1 MCKVASGID
10 SQVLGEQEI
19 FGQFKTALRNAKEY
33 KIIGNKLSYFAD
45 KVIEIAKKART
56 DTEIGLNSLSVSGLA
71 MKLIKN
77 IFEAPENQNILVIGA
92 GSLSKSVIE
101 NLYDKGIRNIKLVN
115 RTVKKINLGKNFEIL
130 SSSLDSLHDQLELA
144 DIVISSSITEVPLI
158 GKGAI
163 ENALKFRKNKPIL
176 LIDLGVPRNI
186 EDEIRGIEQAYLYSI
201 DDIEKITQE
210 NFGQRSIE
218 AEKAMNIIALE
229 SKSKLEAFSEKSS
242 KDLAS
247 LQLDQFL
254 NSLSSHEIQ
263 QFKTNGNYSN
273 LVDSIK
279 SMNIANKNLNDFQDL
294 KNLDDHV
301 IKSMIKGFLV
311 MHDSMLKKLEQLQNR
326 INEIQDLL
334 LDSKTIEDIDKYTLL
349 NKEFSELKP
358 IVEKFDE
365 YNNVLKSIKDANE
378 IIESGDD
385 DLKVLAEDDLKSY
398 QDIPEKLEQELKFML
413 LPKDSADDGSAYL
426 EIRSGAGG
434 DEASIFAGDL
444 FRMYSR
450 LSERQG
456 WDLEVIDIK
465 PSEQGGLKEVVAKLN
480 GKSVFKVLKF
490 ESGVHRVQRVPE
502 TESQG
507 RVHTSTCTV
516 AVLPEVEEV
525 QDINIDKNDL
535 RVDTF
540 RASGA
545 GGQHVN
551 KTDSAVRLTHIPT
564 GLVVECQDGRSQHKN
579 KEKALS
585 LLAAKLK
592 QQEIDNQQESIAS
605 ERKIL
610 VGTGDRSEKIRTYN
624 FPQGRMTDHRIKL
637 TQHNLDQIMDGD
649 IKEICDALL
658 AENQLAMLSQLES
671 E

>member
-1 MCKVASGID
+1 M
-10 SQVLGEQEI
+10 
-19 FGQFKTALRNAKEY
+19 
-33 KIIGNKLSYFAD
+33 
-45 KVIEIAKKART
+45 
-56 DTEIGLNSLSVSGLA
+56 
-71 MKLIKN
+71 
-77 IFEAPENQNILVIGA
+77 
-92 GSLSKSVIE
+92 
-101 NLYDKGIRNIKLVN
+101 
-115 RTVKKINLGKNFEIL
+115 
-130 SSSLDSLHDQLELA
+130 
-144 DIVISSSITEVPLI
+144 
-158 GKGAI
+158 
-163 ENALKFRKNKPIL
+163 
-176 LIDLGVPRNI
+176 
-186 EDEIRGIEQAYLYSI
+186 
-201 DDIEKITQE
+201 
-210 NFGQRSIE
+210 
-218 AEKAMNIIALE
+218 
-229 SKSKLEAFSEKSS
+229 
-242 KDLAS
+242 
-247 LQLDQFL
+247 
-254 NSLSSHEIQ
+254 
-263 QFKTNGNYSN
+263 
-273 LVDSIK
+273 
-279 SMNIANKNLNDFQDL
+279 
-294 KNLDDHV
+294 
-301 IKSMIKGFLV
+301 
-311 MHDSMLKKLEQLQNR
+311 
-326 INEIQDLL
+326 
-334 LDSKTIEDIDKYTLL
+334 
-349 NKEFSELKP
+349 
-358 IVEKFDE
+358 
-365 YNNVLKSIKDANE
+365 
-378 IIESGDD
+378 
-385 DLKVLAEDDLKSY
+385 KVLAEDDLKSY

-564 GLVVECQDGRSQHKN
+564 GLVVECQDWRSQHKN

>member
-1 MCKVASGID
+1 
-10 SQVLGEQEI
+10 
-19 FGQFKTALRNAKEY
+19 
-33 KIIGNKLSYFAD
+33 
-45 KVIEIAKKART
+45 
-56 DTEIGLNSLSVSGLA
+56 
-71 MKLIKN
+71 
-77 IFEAPENQNILVIGA
+77 
-92 GSLSKSVIE
+92 
-101 NLYDKGIRNIKLVN
+101 
-115 RTVKKINLGKNFEIL
+115 
-130 SSSLDSLHDQLELA
+130 
-144 DIVISSSITEVPLI
+144 
-158 GKGAI
+158 
-163 ENALKFRKNKPIL
+163 
-176 LIDLGVPRNI
+176 
-186 EDEIRGIEQAYLYSI
+186 
-201 DDIEKITQE
+201 
-210 NFGQRSIE
+210 
-218 AEKAMNIIALE
+218 
-229 SKSKLEAFSEKSS
+229 
-242 KDLAS
+242 
-247 LQLDQFL
+247 
-254 NSLSSHEIQ
+254 
-263 QFKTNGNYSN
+263 
-273 LVDSIK
+273 
-279 SMNIANKNLNDFQDL
+279 
-294 KNLDDHV
+294 
-301 IKSMIKGFLV
+301 
-311 MHDSMLKKLEQLQNR
+311 MHDSMLKKLDQLQDR

-334 LDSKTIEDIDKYTLL
+334 LDPKTIEDIDEYTLL

-358 IVEKFDE
+358 IVEKFGE
-365 YNNVLKSIKDANE
+365 YNSVLKSIKDANE
-378 IIESGDD
+378 IIELGDEE
-385 DLKVLAEDDLKSY
+385 LKGLAEDDLKSY
-398 QDIPEKLEQELKFML
+398 LNIPEKLEQELKFML
-413 LPKDSADDGSAYL
+413 LPKDSSDDGSAYL

-444 FRMYSR
+444 FRMYTR

-456 WDLEVIDIK
+456 WNLEVIDIK

-516 AVLPEVEEV
+516 AVLPEVAEV

-658 AENQLAMLSQLES
+658 AEKQLAMLSQLES

>member
-1 MCKVASGID
+1 
-10 SQVLGEQEI
+10 
-19 FGQFKTALRNAKEY
+19 
-33 KIIGNKLSYFAD
+33 
-45 KVIEIAKKART
+45 
-56 DTEIGLNSLSVSGLA
+56 
-71 MKLIKN
+71 
-77 IFEAPENQNILVIGA
+77 
-92 GSLSKSVIE
+92 
-101 NLYDKGIRNIKLVN
+101 
-115 RTVKKINLGKNFEIL
+115 
-130 SSSLDSLHDQLELA
+130 
-144 DIVISSSITEVPLI
+144 
-158 GKGAI
+158 
-163 ENALKFRKNKPIL
+163 
-176 LIDLGVPRNI
+176 
-186 EDEIRGIEQAYLYSI
+186 
-201 DDIEKITQE
+201 
-210 NFGQRSIE
+210 
-218 AEKAMNIIALE
+218 
-229 SKSKLEAFSEKSS
+229 
-242 KDLAS
+242 
-247 LQLDQFL
+247 
-254 NSLSSHEIQ
+254 
-263 QFKTNGNYSN
+263 
-273 LVDSIK
+273 
-279 SMNIANKNLNDFQDL
+279 
-294 KNLDDHV
+294 
-301 IKSMIKGFLV
+301 
-311 MHDSMLKKLEQLQNR
+311 MHDSMLKKLDQLQNR

-334 LDSKTIEDIDKYTLL
+334 LDPKTIEDIDEYTLL

-358 IVEKFDE
+358 IVEKFGE
-365 YNNVLKSIKDANE
+365 YNSVLKSIKDANE
-378 IIESGDD
+378 IIELGDEE
-385 DLKVLAEDDLKSY
+385 LKGLAEDDLKSY
-398 QDIPEKLEQELKFML
+398 LDIPEKLEQELKFML
-413 LPKDSADDGSAYL
+413 LPKDSSDDGSAYL

-444 FRMYSR
+444 FRMYTR

-456 WDLEVIDIK
+456 WNLEVIDIK

-516 AVLPEVEEV
+516 AVLPEVAEV

>member
-1 MCKVASGID
+1 
-10 SQVLGEQEI
+10 
-19 FGQFKTALRNAKEY
+19 
-33 KIIGNKLSYFAD
+33 
-45 KVIEIAKKART
+45 
-56 DTEIGLNSLSVSGLA
+56 
-71 MKLIKN
+71 
-77 IFEAPENQNILVIGA
+77 
-92 GSLSKSVIE
+92 
-101 NLYDKGIRNIKLVN
+101 
-115 RTVKKINLGKNFEIL
+115 
-130 SSSLDSLHDQLELA
+130 
-144 DIVISSSITEVPLI
+144 
-158 GKGAI
+158 
-163 ENALKFRKNKPIL
+163 
-176 LIDLGVPRNI
+176 
-186 EDEIRGIEQAYLYSI
+186 
-201 DDIEKITQE
+201 
-210 NFGQRSIE
+210 
-218 AEKAMNIIALE
+218 
-229 SKSKLEAFSEKSS
+229 
-242 KDLAS
+242 
-247 LQLDQFL
+247 
-254 NSLSSHEIQ
+254 
-263 QFKTNGNYSN
+263 
-273 LVDSIK
+273 
-279 SMNIANKNLNDFQDL
+279 
-294 KNLDDHV
+294 
-301 IKSMIKGFLV
+301 
-311 MHDSMLKKLEQLQNR
+311 MHDSMLKKLDQLQNR

-334 LDSKTIEDIDKYTLL
+334 LDPKTIEDIDKYTLL
-349 NKEFSELKP
+349 NKEFAELKP

-365 YNNVLKSIKDANE
+365 YNSVLKSIKDANE
-378 IIESGDD
+378 IIELGDEE
-385 DLKVLAEDDLKSY
+385 LKGLAEDDLKSY
-398 QDIPEKLEQELKFML
+398 SDIPAKLEQELKFML

-444 FRMYSR
+444 FRMYTR

-456 WDLEVIDIK
+456 WEFEVIDIK

-516 AVLPEVEEV
+516 AVLPEVAQV

-535 RVDTF
+535 RIDTF

>member
-1 MCKVASGID
+1 
-10 SQVLGEQEI
+10 
-19 FGQFKTALRNAKEY
+19 
-33 KIIGNKLSYFAD
+33 
-45 KVIEIAKKART
+45 
-56 DTEIGLNSLSVSGLA
+56 
-71 MKLIKN
+71 
-77 IFEAPENQNILVIGA
+77 
-92 GSLSKSVIE
+92 
-101 NLYDKGIRNIKLVN
+101 
-115 RTVKKINLGKNFEIL
+115 
-130 SSSLDSLHDQLELA
+130 
-144 DIVISSSITEVPLI
+144 
-158 GKGAI
+158 
-163 ENALKFRKNKPIL
+163 
-176 LIDLGVPRNI
+176 
-186 EDEIRGIEQAYLYSI
+186 
-201 DDIEKITQE
+201 
-210 NFGQRSIE
+210 
-218 AEKAMNIIALE
+218 
-229 SKSKLEAFSEKSS
+229 
-242 KDLAS
+242 
-247 LQLDQFL
+247 
-254 NSLSSHEIQ
+254 
-263 QFKTNGNYSN
+263 
-273 LVDSIK
+273 
-279 SMNIANKNLNDFQDL
+279 
-294 KNLDDHV
+294 
-301 IKSMIKGFLV
+301 
-311 MHDSMLKKLEQLQNR
+311 MHDSMLKKLDQLQNR
-326 INEIQDLL
+326 ISEIESLL
-334 LDSKTIEDIDKYTLL
+334 VDSETVKDIDKYTQL

-365 YNNVLKSIKDANE
+365 YNEVIESIKDANE
-378 IIESGDD
+378 ILNSDD
-385 DLKVLAEDDLKSY
+385 EDLKILAEDDLKKFS
-398 QDIPEKLEQELKFML
+398 DKPEILEQELKLML

-426 EIRSGAGG
+426 EIRAGAGG

-450 LSERQG
+450 LVEREG
-456 WDLEVIDIK
+456 WNLEIIDIK

-507 RVHTSTCTV
+507 RIHTSTCTV
-516 AVLPEVEEV
+516 AILPEVEEV
-525 QDINIDKNDL
+525 KDINIDKNDL

-592 QQEIDNQQESIAS
+592 QQEIDSQQESIAS

-649 IKEICDALL
+649 IKTICDALL

>member
-1 MCKVASGID
+1 M
-10 SQVLGEQEI
+10 
-19 FGQFKTALRNAKEY
+19 
-33 KIIGNKLSYFAD
+33 
-45 KVIEIAKKART
+45 
-56 DTEIGLNSLSVSGLA
+56 
-71 MKLIKN
+71 
-77 IFEAPENQNILVIGA
+77 
-92 GSLSKSVIE
+92 
-101 NLYDKGIRNIKLVN
+101 
-115 RTVKKINLGKNFEIL
+115 
-130 SSSLDSLHDQLELA
+130 
-144 DIVISSSITEVPLI
+144 
-158 GKGAI
+158 
-163 ENALKFRKNKPIL
+163 
-176 LIDLGVPRNI
+176 
-186 EDEIRGIEQAYLYSI
+186 
-201 DDIEKITQE
+201 
-210 NFGQRSIE
+210 
-218 AEKAMNIIALE
+218 
-229 SKSKLEAFSEKSS
+229 
-242 KDLAS
+242 
-247 LQLDQFL
+247 
-254 NSLSSHEIQ
+254 
-263 QFKTNGNYSN
+263 
-273 LVDSIK
+273 
-279 SMNIANKNLNDFQDL
+279 
-294 KNLDDHV
+294 
-301 IKSMIKGFLV
+301 
-311 MHDSMLKKLEQLQNR
+311 
-326 INEIQDLL
+326 
-334 LDSKTIEDIDKYTLL
+334 

-358 IVEKFDE
+358 IVEKFGE
-365 YNNVLKSIKDANE
+365 YNSVLKSIKDANE
-378 IIESGDD
+378 IIELGDEE
-385 DLKVLAEDDLKSY
+385 LKGLAEDDLKSY
-398 QDIPEKLEQELKFML
+398 LDIPEKLEQELKFML

-465 PSEQGGLKEVVAKLN
+465 PSEQGGLKEVVAILN

-516 AVLPEVEEV
+516 AVLPEVAEV